1 MPFFRPGNRKNN
13 KKTLPIT
20 EREPV
25 RRQLSYAIANLQGIG
40 ARAGQE
46 DSFTVA
52 NAFDV
57 ARIREEGLFFAVCDG
72 MGGMKDG
79 KLASE
84 TAVRCLRQSFLE
96 MDRASDMAAQL
107 RQSIFQ
113 ASAQVEALIGGDGGS
128 TAVAGILFQGGLCY
142 ASVGDSYLYLLRDGA
157 LLRLNVGHNV
167 CHGRY
172 LEAIRDGDMT
182 PLSPSDIPEGEALTA
197 FLGMTGLEDA
207 DCSVRPLPLRE
218 GDVLLAC
225 SDGVGGVL
233 SPEEIAQALR
243 GDSAE
248 EMCAGLEAGIAAHA
262 RPNQDN
268 YTAIVVKCV
277 L

>member
-1 MPFFRPGNRKNN
+1 MAFFRPGNREKDT
-13 KKTLPIT
+13 KILPIT
-20 EREPV
+20 KREPV

-40 ARAGQE
+40 ARSGQE

-57 ARIREEGLFFAVCDG
+57 ARIREEGMFFAVCYG

-96 MDRASDMAAQL
+96 MDRGSDMVAQL
-107 RQSIFQ
+107 KGSVFQ
-113 ASAQVEALIGGDGGS
+113 ASSQVETLIGGDGGS
-128 TAVAGILFQGGLCY
+128 TVVAGILYQGGLSY
-142 ASVGDSYLYLLRDGA
+142 ASVGDSYLYLLRDGV
-157 LLRLNVGHNV
+157 LLKLNVEHNL
-167 CHGRY
+167 CHDRY
-172 LEAIRDGDMT
+172 LEAIREGDMA
-182 PLSPSDIPEGEALTA
+182 PISPSDIPEGEALTA
-197 FLGMTGLEDA
+197 FLGMVGLAEV
-207 DCSVRPLPLRE
+207 DCSVRPLPLQE

-233 SPEEIAQALR
+233 APEEVLGALQ
-243 GDSAE
+243 E
-248 EMCAGLEAGIAAHA
+248 ESVETMCARLEAGIVAHA
-262 RPNQDN
+262 RPHQDN
-268 YTAIVVKCV
+268 YTAVVVKCV

>member
-1 MPFFRPGNRKNN
+1 MAFFRPGNREKDT
-13 KKTLPIT
+13 KILPIT
-20 EREPV
+20 KREPV

-40 ARAGQE
+40 ARSGQE

-57 ARIREEGLFFAVCDG
+57 ARIREEGMFFAVCDG

-96 MDRASDMAAQL
+96 MDRGSDMAAQL
-107 RQSIFQ
+107 KGSVFQ
-113 ASAQVEALIGGDGGS
+113 ASSQVETLIGGDGGS
-128 TAVAGILFQGGLCY
+128 TVVAGILYQGGLSY
-142 ASVGDSYLYLLRDGA
+142 ASVGDSYLYLLRDGV
-157 LLRLNVGHNV
+157 LLKLNVEHNL
-167 CHGRY
+167 CHDRY
-172 LEAIRDGDMT
+172 LEAIREGDMA
-182 PLSPSDIPEGEALTA
+182 PISPSDIPEGEALTA
-197 FLGMTGLEDA
+197 FLGMVGLAEV
-207 DCSVRPLPLRE
+207 DCSVRPLPLQE

-233 SPEEIAQALR
+233 APEEVLGALQ
-243 GDSAE
+243 E
-248 EMCAGLEAGIAAHA
+248 ESVETMCARLEAGIVAHA
-262 RPNQDN
+262 RPHQDN
-268 YTAIVVKCV
+268 YTAVVVKCV

>member
-1 MPFFRPGNRKNN
+1 M
-13 KKTLPIT
+13 
-20 EREPV
+20 
-25 RRQLSYAIANLQGIG
+25 
-40 ARAGQE
+40 
-46 DSFTVA
+46 
-52 NAFDV
+52 
-57 ARIREEGLFFAVCDG
+57 
-72 MGGMKDG
+72 
-79 KLASE
+79 
-84 TAVRCLRQSFLE
+84 
-96 MDRASDMAAQL
+96 
-107 RQSIFQ
+107 
-113 ASAQVEALIGGDGGS
+113 
-128 TAVAGILFQGGLCY
+128 
-142 ASVGDSYLYLLRDGA
+142 GDSYLYLLRDGA

-172 LEAIRDGDMT
+172 LEAMRDGDMT

-268 YTAIVVKCV
+268 YTAVVVKCV

>member
-1 MPFFRPGNRKNN
+1 MAFFRPGNREKDT
-13 KKTLPIT
+13 KILPIT
-20 EREPV
+20 KREPV

-40 ARAGQE
+40 ARSGQE

-57 ARIREEGLFFAVCDG
+57 ARIREEGMFFAVCDG

-96 MDRASDMAAQL
+96 MDRGSDMVAQL
-107 RQSIFQ
+107 KGSVFQ
-113 ASAQVEALIGGDGGS
+113 ASSQVETLIGGDGGS
-128 TAVAGILFQGGLCY
+128 TVVAGILYQGGLSY
-142 ASVGDSYLYLLRDGA
+142 ASVGDSYLYLLRDGV
-157 LLRLNVGHNV
+157 LLKLNVEHNL
-167 CHGRY
+167 CHDRY
-172 LEAIRDGDMT
+172 LEAIREGDMA
-182 PLSPSDIPEGEALTA
+182 PISPSDIPEGEALTA
-197 FLGMTGLEDA
+197 FLGMVGLAEV
-207 DCSVRPLPLRE
+207 DCSVRPLPLQE

-233 SPEEIAQALR
+233 APEEVLGALQ
-243 GDSAE
+243 E
-248 EMCAGLEAGIAAHA
+248 ESVETMCARLEAGIVAHA
-262 RPNQDN
+262 RPHQDN
-268 YTAIVVKCV
+268 YTAVVVKCV